1 MTQPSSR
8 PVHESR
14 VEMTEIVMPN
24 DANPL
29 GNAMGGRVMHWIDV
43 CAAVCAGRHART
55 PVVTASVD
63 NVDFHNPVPVGS
75 VIVLLASVNY
85 TGRTSMEVG
94 VKVWQEERPT
104 GDRKHVVSAYLTF
117 VSLDPETRKPRP
129 VPTVEPGTEDEKRRF
144 RQGQAR
150 RKARLAH
157 LE

>member
-1 MTQPSSR
+1 MSELASR
-8 PVHESR
+8 TVAESR

-29 GNAMGGRVMHWIDV
+29 GNAMGGRVMHWLDV

-63 NVDFHNPVPVGS
+63 NVDFHNPVSVGS

-94 VKVWQEERPT
+94 VKCWQEDRST
-104 GDRKHVVSAYLTF
+104 GARKHVVSAYLTF
-117 VSLDPETRKPRP
+117 VSLDPQTRKPCG
-129 VPTVEPGTEDEKRRF
+129 VPAIEPSTSDEKRRF
-144 RQGQAR
+144 AEAEAR
-150 RKARLAH
+150 RKARLA
-157 LE
+157 LRK